1 MVDCFQV
8 HVQVNKVLMASGS
21 VDVGVSGY
29 EVSVGVLEY
38 EVFVAALDVLL
49 GLSSPYW
56 TVHPSSH
63 GDKALPS

>member
-1 MVDCFQV
+1 
-8 HVQVNKVLMASGS
+8 MASGS